1 MSKVLA
7 IANQKGG
14 VGKTTTTV
22 NLAAALA
29 AADQRVLLVDLDPQ
43 ANATMG
49 SGCDKYRLQYTVN
62 DVLQNQSTM
71 DDVITTTEAK
81 FDLLPASKDL
91 TEAQV
96 KLIDVLQREHRLK
109 TALATIEHNY
119 DFILLD
125 CPPSLDMLT
134 LNALVAAQGVII
146 PIQCEY
152 YALEGLS
159 GLVDT
164 VQQIHATLNPQLEIT
179 GLLRTMYD
187 GRNRLSEDVSNELKR
202 CFSNKVYQTVIPRNV
217 RLAEAP
223 SHGLPIMLY
232 DKQSPGA
239 VAYVTFAKEFLAKM
253 ISQNPIEN
261 PSVDA
266 QANENDATSSFEND
280 PASSFENDPTSS
292 FENDSTSSLRA
303 SAKQSIQDRE
313 DRYAAST
320 AENNISNAH
329 GINNKEEDLLND

>member
-1 MSKVLA
+1 MVSKVLA

-29 AADQRVLLVDLDPQ
+29 GAEQRVLLVDLDPQ

-49 SGCDKYRLQYTVN
+49 SGCDKYTLHRSVN
-62 DVLQNQSTM
+62 DVLQNQCAIE
-71 DDVITTTEAK
+71 DVIIKTEAG
-81 FDLLPASKDL
+81 FDLLPSSKDL

-96 KLIDVLQREHRLK
+96 KLIEVSQREHRLK
-109 TALATIEHNY
+109 TALSTIEQQY

-134 LNALVAAQGVII
+134 LNALVAAEGVII

-164 VQQIHATLNPQLEIT
+164 VQQIRATLNPKLDII

-187 GRNRLSEDVSNELKR
+187 GRNRLSEDVSAELKR
-202 CFSNKVYQTVIPRNV
+202 CFPNKVYQTVIPRNV

-223 SHGLPIMLY
+223 SYGLPIMLY
-232 DKQSPGA
+232 DKQSLGA
-239 VAYVTFAKEFLAKM
+239 SAYLAFAKEFLAAM
-253 ISQNPIEN
+253 ISQDQIEN
-261 PSVDA
+261 SEVDSHLHGMGCDRISSGYA
-266 QANENDATSSFEND
+266 QRSEQPTCQDDTATDGVLRQDPKKLSSI
-280 PASSFENDPTSS
+280 
-292 FENDSTSSLRA
+292 DS
-303 SAKQSIQDRE
+303 KDHQ
-313 DRYAAST
+313 
-320 AENNISNAH
+320 
-329 GINNKEEDLLND
+329 EEDLVND